1 MTPQEELETLES
13 LFIPGDAYETL
24 YNVAKRIKELKDNLK
39 PKDEQTSK
47 ENTLF
52 WERPE

>member
-1 MTPQEELETLES
+1 MTPQEELDLLES